1 MVVQHNISAMNA
13 SKNLAFTSTQ
23 QKKAAEKLSS
33 GYRINRAGDDA
44 AGLVKSEAKRSE
56 IKKIG
61 STILNQQETI
71 AKIQEAEG
79 SLQEAHAMAQRI
91 VELEERGG
99 TESTNEIASIKTALT
114 AMVGNAT
121 TAAGELPTG
130 TLTTPLA
137 SDLGITS
144 ASGGEAI
151 VDAISN
157 ARAKLGYAQNVSEYK
172 LNDMKNREENL
183 NASESAIRDTDM
195 ASEMVKF
202 TNANILVQAGQS
214 MVAQANQLNQGV
226 LSLLG

>member
-44 AGLVKSEAKRSE
+44 AGLVKSEKKRSE
-56 IKKIG
+56 IKQIG
-61 STILNQQETI
+61 AGILNQQEKI
-71 AKIQEAEG
+71 SNIQEKEG
-79 SLQEAHAMAQRI
+79 ALQEAHAMAQRI
-91 VELEERGG
+91 VELEERAKNTVAVADATQACNDEITSLISALTTMASNGG
-99 TESTNEIASIKTALT
+99 LTITKTAGADLVSEIST
-114 AMVGNAT
+114 
-121 TAAGELPTG
+121 ERKK
-130 TLTTPLA
+130 
-137 SDLGITS
+137 LGIQ
-144 ASGGEAI
+144 
-151 VDAISN
+151 
-157 ARAKLGYAQNVSEYK
+157 QNVAEYD

-183 NASESAIRDTDM
+183 NATESSIRDTDM
-195 ASEMVKF
+195 AAEMVKF